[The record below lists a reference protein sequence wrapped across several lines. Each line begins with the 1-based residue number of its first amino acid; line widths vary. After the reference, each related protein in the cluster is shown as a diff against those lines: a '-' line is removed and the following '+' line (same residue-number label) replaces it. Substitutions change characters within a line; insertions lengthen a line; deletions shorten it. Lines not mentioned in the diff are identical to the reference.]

1 MKMNQVSKLALKI
14 ARKYKDAEQVRRG
27 DIIRDVVRSNKL
39 NMEESLICAD
49 CIVKGMYQAGKTVV
63 VA

>member
-1 MKMNQVSKLALKI
+1 MTMNQVSKLALKI

-27 DIIRDVVRSNKL
+27 DIIRDVVRSNKQ

-49 CIVKGMYQAGKTVV
+49 CIVKGMYHAGKTVV
-63 VA
+63 A

>member
-39 NMEESLICAD
+39 NMEESLILAD